1 MTERKIAVTA
11 VLCARRHD
19 DGRRSM
25 LDQEK
30 EWKPQKS
37 SAISVGKDGTI
48 TEYVSD
54 TLDESYYSDTELQS
68 MIESEISDYNSKNG
82 ENSVSM
88 KDFQVNG
95 KDVQL
100 TMEYK
105 KAEDYA
111 QFNHTEFY
119 YGSMINAQLAGY
131 LFDVSYKEVK
141 NGAAGS
147 AEISGTDVLK
157 NMASEVM
164 VVTAPLEVHVP
175 GNVLYTSDNAQVLS
189 ADDVYASG
197 KQTMVRK
204 RKALKKKLRISAFTL
219 FLIWKSNPVT
229 HRKRF
234 RFLMR

>member
-1 MTERKIAVTA
+1 MTGRKIAVTA
-11 VLCARRHD
+11 VLCA
-19 DGRRSM
+19 GVIMMGGCSM

-164 VVTAPLEVHVP
+164 IVTAPLEVHVP
-175 GNVLYTSDNAQVLS
+175 GNVLYTSDNAQVSLR
-189 ADDVYASG
+189 
-197 KQTMVRK
+197 TMY
-204 RKALKKKLRISAFTL
+204 
-219 FLIWKSNPVT
+219 
-229 HRKRF
+229 
-234 RFLMR
+234 MRPENRRWFEREEL

>member
-1 MTERKIAVTA
+1 MAKMTGRRIAVTA
-11 VLCARRHD
+11 VLCA
-19 DGRRSM
+19 GVMMMGGCSM
-25 LDQEK
+25 LNREK
-30 EWKPQKS
+30 EWAPQKS
-37 SAISVGKDGTI
+37 SAISVGSDGGI
-48 TEYVSD
+48 TEYVKD
-54 TLDESYYSDTELQS
+54 TLDESYYSASELQS

-100 TMEYK
+100 TMEYE

-141 NGAAGS
+141 NGVAGS
-147 AEISGTDVLK
+147 AAVSGTEVLK

-164 VVTAPLEVHVP
+164 VVTAPVEVHVP
-175 GNVLYTSDNAQVLS
+175 GNVLYTSDNAQILA

-197 KQTMVRK
+197 KSDDGSEEKSFDEKAADK
-204 RKALKKKLRISAFTL
+204 RVYIIFD
-219 FLIWKSNPVT
+219 
-229 HRKRF
+229 
-234 RFLMR
+234 MEE

>member
-1 MTERKIAVTA
+1 MTGRKIAA
-11 VLCARRHD
+11 LAALCT
-19 DGRRSM
+19 GVMLVNGCSM

-48 TEYVSD
+48 TEYVND
-54 TLDESYYSDTELQS
+54 TLDESYYSTSELQS
-68 MIESEISDYNSKNG
+68 MIESQISDYNSKNG

-88 KDFQVNG
+88 KDFQING
-95 KDVQL
+95 KTVQL
-100 TMEYK
+100 TMEYG

-111 QFNHTEFY
+111 QFNHVEFY

-141 NGAAGS
+141 HGIAGRAS
-147 AEISGTDVLK
+147 VSGTEVLK

-164 VVTAPLEVHVP
+164 VVTSPLEVHIP
-175 GNVLYTSDNAQVLS
+175 GNVLYTSENAQILS

-197 KQTMVRK
+197 KADDGSQDKSFEEKAADK
-204 RKALKKKLRISAFTL
+204 RVYIIFD
-219 FLIWKSNPVT
+219 
-229 HRKRF
+229 
-234 RFLMR
+234 MEE

>member
-1 MTERKIAVTA
+1 MTGRKIAA
-11 VLCARRHD
+11 LAALCT
-19 DGRRSM
+19 GVMLVNGCSM

-48 TEYVSD
+48 TEYVND
-54 TLDESYYSDTELQS
+54 TLDESYYSTSELQS
-68 MIESEISDYNSKNG
+68 MIESQISDYNSKNG

-88 KDFQVNG
+88 KDFQING
-95 KDVQL
+95 KTVQL
-100 TMEYK
+100 TMEYG

-111 QFNHTEFY
+111 QFNHVEFY

-141 NGAAGS
+141 HGIAGS
-147 AEISGTDVLK
+147 ASVSGTEVLK

-164 VVTAPLEVHVP
+164 VVTAPLEVHIP
-175 GNVLYTSDNAQVLS
+175 GNVLYTSENAQILS

-197 KQTMVRK
+197 KADDGSQD
-204 RKALKKKLRISAFTL
+204 
-219 FLIWKSNPVT
+219 KS
-229 HRKRF
+229 F
-234 RFLMR
+234 

>member
-1 MTERKIAVTA
+1 MTGRKIAVTA
-11 VLCARRHD
+11 ALCA
-19 DGRRSM
+19 GVMMMGGCSM
-25 LDQEK
+25 LNQEK
-30 EWKPQKS
+30 EWTPQKS
-37 SAISVGKDGTI
+37 SAISVGSDGVI
-48 TEYVSD
+48 TEYVKD
-54 TLDESYYSDTELQS
+54 TLDESYYSASELQS

-100 TMEYK
+100 TMEYG

-147 AEISGTDVLK
+147 ANVSGTDVLK

-175 GNVLYTSDNAQVLS
+175 GNVLYTSDNAQILA

-197 KQTMVRK
+197 KSDDGSEEKSFEEKAADK
-204 RKALKKKLRISAFTL
+204 RVYIIFD
-219 FLIWKSNPVT
+219 
-229 HRKRF
+229 
-234 RFLMR
+234 MEE

>member
-1 MTERKIAVTA
+1 MTGRKIAVTA
-11 VLCARRHD
+11 ALCA
-19 DGRRSM
+19 GVMMMGGCSM
-25 LDQEK
+25 LNLEK
-30 EWKPQKS
+30 KWKPQKS
-37 SAISVGKDGTI
+37 SAISVGKEGTI

-54 TLDESYYSDTELQS
+54 TLDESYYSATELQS
-68 MIESEISDYNSKNG
+68 MIESEISDYNNKNG

-100 TMEYK
+100 TMEYG

-141 NGAAGS
+141 NGVAGS
-147 AEISGTDVLK
+147 ASVSGTEVLK
-157 NMASEVM
+157 NMASEVI
-164 VVTAPLEVHVP
+164 VVTAPVEVHVP
-175 GNVLYTSDNAQVLS
+175 GDVLYISDNAQILA

-197 KQTMVRK
+197 ESDDESEEKSFKERTADK
-204 RKALKKKLRISAFTL
+204 RVYIIFD
-219 FLIWKSNPVT
+219 
-229 HRKRF
+229 
-234 RFLMR
+234 MEE

>member
-1 MTERKIAVTA
+1 MTGRKIAVTA
-11 VLCARRHD
+11 VLCA
-19 DGRRSM
+19 GVIMMGGCSM

-119 YGSMINAQLAGY
+119 YGSMINAQLADY
-131 LFDVSYKEVK
+131 RLTFP
-141 NGAAGS
+141 
-147 AEISGTDVLK
+147 I
-157 NMASEVM
+157 
-164 VVTAPLEVHVP
+164 
-175 GNVLYTSDNAQVLS
+175 
-189 ADDVYASG
+189 
-197 KQTMVRK
+197 
-204 RKALKKKLRISAFTL
+204 KK
-219 FLIWKSNPVT
+219 
-229 HRKRF
+229 
-234 RFLMR
+234 